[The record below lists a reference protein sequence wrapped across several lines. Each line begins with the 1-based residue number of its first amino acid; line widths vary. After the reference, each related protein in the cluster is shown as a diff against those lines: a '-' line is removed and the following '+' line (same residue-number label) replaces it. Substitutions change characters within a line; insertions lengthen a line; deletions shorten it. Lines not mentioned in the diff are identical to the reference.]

1 MDRKEAADLLDNLIG
16 MVEDSHGA
24 DYDTA
29 LRMGVEALSAQ
40 PDHSGDVNGKVDP
53 IDRRA
58 AIEAI
63 RTKYC
68 SSDFMDDGV
77 IDAFAEI
84 IQDLPSAQPEQKW
97 IPCSERLPENGHYYL
112 WCSDMGNVQ
121 SDYYWNGFENGMKY
135 GYNIAAWM
143 PLPKPYKEEQE

>member
-1 MDRKEAADLLDNLIG
+1 MNDLISRQAAIDAVRQYCEDNLI
-16 MVEDSHGA
+16 EDV
-24 DYDTA
+24 DYHSN
-29 LRMGVEALSAQ
+29 GIEYELS
-40 PDHSGDVNGKVDP
+40 N
-53 IDRRA
+53 
-58 AIEAI
+58 
-63 RTKYC
+63 
-68 SSDFMDDGV
+68 
-77 IDAFAEI
+77 
-84 IQDLPSAQPEQKW
+84 LPSAQPEPRW